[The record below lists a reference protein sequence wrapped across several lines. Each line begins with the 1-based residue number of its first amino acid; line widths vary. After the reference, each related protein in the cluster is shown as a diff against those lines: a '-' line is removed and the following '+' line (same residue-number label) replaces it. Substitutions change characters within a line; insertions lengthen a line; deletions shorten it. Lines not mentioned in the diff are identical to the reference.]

1 MKRTITSIT
10 VIALA
15 ASLAACGEPTVESEP
30 AEAAATE
37 AASESTAAP
46 TTEAPAAVPST
57 PIDGN
62 ADNAELIAAIET
74 AITDFSASTG
84 TPGATV
90 AVLMPDGDGLVQ
102 VTAAAG
108 LSDITS
114 GDEADPG
121 DHYRWGSITKP
132 MTSTLILQLV
142 EEGLV
147 DLDEPVATYLG
158 EDWATGYTL
167 DGTDYAPLLTIRQI
181 LNHTDGFA
189 EYAFDVGF
197 FAQAAQRMDTPFE
210 PEEIVAWGIGRG
222 PQYTPGDGYAYNTVG
237 HVVAGLV
244 IEAVTGRDAHEVMR
258 ERLFDPVDADDAY
271 LTPAEFPPNNDV
283 AGYARAELKTAFDVL
298 PGLADYREA
307 ATVGDFFDVTV
318 PPEAV
323 VRSAGWTGGGLEAQS
338 DDVARVFRLM
348 FTGALSDDSVAE
360 FTTPFRDTGYGLGIS
375 IGEHAGNTTYSHGG
389 GVPGF
394 RSDAV
399 YLPDLDVTVVVSAN
413 LIPISPDIS
422 TLSGTILDLVLAQ
435 VDG

>member
-1 MKRTITSIT
+1 MKRAITTIT
-10 VIALA
+10 VIAAL
-15 ASLAACGEPTVESEP
+15 SVSVAACGEPTVESEP
-30 AEAAATE
+30 AAAATPD
-37 AASESTAAP
+37 TAVAP
-46 TTEAPAAVPST
+46 TTEAPASEAPSAT
-57 PIDGN
+57 PVDGN
-62 ADNAELIAAIET
+62 ADNTELIAAIET

-84 TPGATV
+84 TPGAV
-90 AVLMPDGDGLVQ
+90 AAVLMPSENGLVQ
-102 VTAAAG
+102 ITAGAG

-114 GDEADPG
+114 GDTADPS

-147 DLDEPVATYLG
+147 ALDEPVATYLG
-158 EDWATGYTL
+158 DDWASGYTL
-167 DGTDYAPLLTIRQI
+167 DGVDYAPLVTVRQI

-197 FAQAAQRMDTPFE
+197 FAQAAQRMETPFE

-271 LTPAEFPPNNDV
+271 LTPAEFPPNDDV
-283 AGYARAELKTAFDVL
+283 AGYAGGALKTAFDVL

-307 ATVGDFFDVTV
+307 ATVGEFFDVTV

-323 VRSAGWTGGGLEAQS
+323 VRSGGWTGGGLEAQS
-338 DDVARVFRLM
+338 DDVARVFRSM
-348 FTGALSDDSVAE
+348 FTGALTDDSVTE
-360 FTTPFRDTGYGLGIS
+360 FTTPCRDSGYGLGIS
-375 IGEHAGNTTYSHGG
+375 VGDHNGNTTFSHGG

-413 LIPISPDIS
+413 LIPIEPDIS
-422 TLSGTILDLVLAQ
+422 SLSGAILDLVLERL
-435 VDG
+435 DG

>member
-1 MKRTITSIT
+1 MRRQITTIT
-10 VIALA
+10 VIAAL
-15 ASLAACGEPTVESEP
+15 SIIVAACGEPTVESEP
-30 AEAAATE
+30 AAAATPDT
-37 AASESTAAP
+37 TAAP
-46 TTEAPAAVPST
+46 TTEAPASEAPSAT
-57 PIDGN
+57 PVDGN
-62 ADNAELIAAIET
+62 ADNTELIAAIEA
-74 AITDFSASTG
+74 AIDEFSATTG
-84 TPGATV
+84 TPGAV
-90 AVLMPDGDGLVQ
+90 AAVLMPSENGLIQ
-102 VTAAAG
+102 ITAGAG

-114 GDEADPG
+114 GDAADPN
-121 DHYRWGSITKP
+121 DHYRWASITKP

-142 EEGLV
+142 EEGLI

-158 EDWATGYTL
+158 GDWASDYTF
-167 DGTDYAPLLTIRQI
+167 DGVDYAPLLTIRQI

-197 FAQAAQRMDTPFE
+197 FAQAAQRMETPFE

-244 IEAVTGRDAHEVMR
+244 IEAVTGRGAHEVMR

-298 PGLADYREA
+298 PGLADYRA
-307 ATVGDFFDVTV
+307 DATVGEFFDVTV

-323 VRSAGWTGGGLEAQS
+323 VRSAGWTGGGLEAQA
-338 DDVARVFRLM
+338 DDVARVFRSM
-348 FTGALSDDSVAE
+348 FTGALTEESVTA

-375 IGEHAGNTTYSHGG
+375 VGESAGHTSYSHGG

-413 LIPISPDIS
+413 LIPIEPDIS
-422 TLSGTILDLVLAQ
+422 SLSSAILDLVLERL
-435 VDG
+435 DG

>member
-1 MKRTITSIT
+1 MRRHITTIT
-10 VIALA
+10 VIAAL
-15 ASLAACGEPTVESEP
+15 SIIVAACGEPTVESEP
-30 AEAAATE
+30 AAAAT
-37 AASESTAAP
+37 ADTTAAP
-46 TTEAPAAVPST
+46 TTEAPASEAPSAT
-57 PIDGN
+57 PVDGN
-62 ADNAELIAAIET
+62 ADNTELIAAIEA
-74 AITDFSASTG
+74 AIDEFSATTG
-84 TPGATV
+84 TPGAV
-90 AVLMPDGDGLVQ
+90 AAVLMPSENGLVQ
-102 VTAAAG
+102 ITAGAG
-108 LSDITS
+108 LSDVTS
-114 GDEADPG
+114 GDTADPS

-142 EEGLV
+142 EEGLI

-158 EDWATGYTL
+158 ADWASGYTL
-167 DGTDYAPLLTIRQI
+167 DGIDYAPLLTIRQI

-197 FAQAAQRMDTPFE
+197 FAQAAQRMETPFE

-258 ERLFDPVDADDAY
+258 ERLFDPVD
-271 LTPAEFPPNNDV
+271 
-283 AGYARAELKTAFDVL
+283 VL

-307 ATVGDFFDVTV
+307 ATVGEFFDVTV

-338 DDVARVFRLM
+338 DDVARVFRSM
-348 FTGALSDDSVAE
+348 FTGALTDDSVTE

-375 IGEHAGNTTYSHGG
+375 VGDHNGNTTFSHGG

-413 LIPISPDIS
+413 LIPIEPDIS
-422 TLSGTILDLVLAQ
+422 SLSGAILDLVLERL
-435 VDG
+435 DG

>member
-1 MKRTITSIT
+1 MKRTISSIT

-15 ASLAACGEPTVESEP
+15 ASIAACGEPTVESEP
-30 AEAAATE
+30 AEAAP
-37 AASESTAAP
+37 ESTAAP

-108 LSDITS
+108 LSDVTS

-158 EDWATGYTL
+158 DDWATGYTL

-189 EYAFDVGF
+189 
-197 FAQAAQRMDTPFE
+197 
-210 PEEIVAWGIGRG
+210 
-222 PQYTPGDGYAYNTVG
+222 
-237 HVVAGLV
+237 
-244 IEAVTGRDAHEVMR
+244 
-258 ERLFDPVDADDAY
+258 
-271 LTPAEFPPNNDV
+271 
-283 AGYARAELKTAFDVL
+283 
-298 PGLADYREA
+298 
-307 ATVGDFFDVTV
+307 
-318 PPEAV
+318 
-323 VRSAGWTGGGLEAQS
+323 
-338 DDVARVFRLM
+338 
-348 FTGALSDDSVAE
+348 
-360 FTTPFRDTGYGLGIS
+360 
-375 IGEHAGNTTYSHGG
+375 
-389 GVPGF
+389 
-394 RSDAV
+394 
-399 YLPDLDVTVVVSAN
+399 
-413 LIPISPDIS
+413 
-422 TLSGTILDLVLAQ
+422 
-435 VDG
+435 